1 MPKGTP
7 RSPPVPKGRPF
18 VRTMHGVTWDDPL
31 YWLKES
37 DNPEVITHLKEENA
51 YTNLFLEKSGN
62 LSDCLYQELL
72 GRLEQNNESASFPD
86 GDYIYQSRIKK
97 GENHRRY
104 YRKKRTD
111 NADWT
116 LYFDAE
122 TESAENDYFDL
133 AFLDISPDGQTL
145 AYAIDLIG
153 DESYTLRFRDLATG
167 NELPDLIDNVAG
179 EGEWDASSKVY
190 YFVREDESK
199 RPWQIFR
206 HRLGSRPNE
215 AQLVYSESDPL
226 YHVGIYKSQDSH
238 YIFASSESKETT
250 EIGYLLATDPEAL
263 FTILFPRRDGIQ
275 YWLEH
280 LDGNWLVRTN
290 EDAPDHKLLSVSL
303 TETDLSTGTPIIDA
317 QVGRRLNDVLPLKN
331 HLIAFERS
339 NGLDQIR
346 ILELDTLEEH
356 MLEVPDSVY
365 DLQPTVNAEFNT
377 TSFNF
382 IYSSP
387 IRPSQTVRY
396 DLVTREREVLRAST
410 VPSGHDPDQY
420 TVYRIHAESSD
431 GTAVPMTIIHKKC
444 LSQEPKTTSPAL
456 LYGYGAYG
464 SPVETDFRSSWL
476 TWLERGFTIGIAHVR
491 GGGLLGEEWY
501 QSGKLSHKENS
512 FNDFIACAEE
522 LIRKNYTTPDQL
534 LVEGGSAGGLL
545 VGTVLNRRPDLFKAA
560 LLEVPFVDVLNTMLD
575 PSLPLTT
582 FEYEEWGNPAEEAA
596 FKDILKYS
604 PYENVRPAAYPSI
617 LATAGLSDPR
627 VPYWEA
633 AKWIAR
639 IRKHNTGK
647 GPIILKT
654 LLDSGHS
661 GVSGRY
667 DSLKE
672 IALQQAFLLSEL
684 PV

>member
-1 MPKGTP
+1 MPKGKP
-7 RSPPVPKGRPF
+7 LSPPVPKERPF
-18 VRTMHGVTWDDPL
+18 VRTLHGVTWDDPL

-37 DNPEVITHLKEENA
+37 DNPEVIAYLKEENA
-51 YTNLFLEKSGN
+51 YTDSVLEKSGN
-62 LSDCLYQELL
+62 LSECLYEELL
-72 GRLEQNNESASFPD
+72 GRLEQDNKSAPFPD
-86 GDYIYQSRIKK
+86 GDYIYQSSIKE
-97 GENHRRY
+97 GENYRRY
-104 YRKKRTD
+104 YRKRRTGD
-111 NADWT
+111 AEWT

-122 TESAENDYFDL
+122 LESADHDYLDL

-145 AYAIDLIG
+145 AYAIDLDG

-167 NELPDLIDNVAG
+167 DELPDIIENVAG
-179 EGEWDASSKVY
+179 EGEWDATSIVY
-190 YFVREDESK
+190 YFVREDDSR

-206 HRLGSRPNE
+206 HRLGSEPSK
-215 AQLVYSESDPL
+215 AQLIHSEPDPL
-226 YHVGIYKSQDSH
+226 YHVGIYKSQDMR
-238 YIFASSESKETT
+238 YIFASSASKETT
-250 EIGYLLATDPEAL
+250 EISYLLATDAKSR
-263 FTILFPRRDGIQ
+263 FTVLFPRRVGIQ

-290 EDAPDHKLLSVSL
+290 ENAPDFKLLLVSL
-303 TETDLSTGTPIIDA
+303 SEPDLSSGTPIIDA
-317 QVGRRLNDVLPLKN
+317 RIGCRLSDVLPLKN
-331 HLIAFERS
+331 HLVLFERS
-339 NGLDQIR
+339 NGLDQIH
-346 ILELDTLEEH
+346 ILQLDTHEEH
-356 MLEVPDSVY
+356 ILEVPDSVY
-365 DLQPTVNAEFNT
+365 DLKPAVNAEFNT

-382 IYSSP
+382 TYSSP
-387 IRPSQTVRY
+387 IRPAQTIRY
-396 DLVTREREVLRAST
+396 DLLTREQEVLRASI

-420 TVYRIHAESSD
+420 TVYRIQVDSSD
-431 GTAVPMTIIHKKC
+431 GAAVPMTVIHKKC
-444 LSQEPKTTSPAL
+444 LSRTPREACPAL

-464 SPVETDFRSSWL
+464 SPVETDFRFSWL
-476 TWLERGFTIGIAHVR
+476 TWLERGFTVAIAHVR

-501 QSGKLSHKENS
+501 QAGKLCQKENS

-522 LIRKNYTTPDQL
+522 LIGRNYTTPDQL

-596 FKDILKYS
+596 FKNILKYS
-604 PYENVRPAAYPSI
+604 PYENVRSAAYPAI
-617 LATAGLSDPR
+617 LATVGLSDPR

-639 IRKHNTGK
+639 IRKHNMGQ
-647 GPIILKT
+647 GPILLKI

-661 GVSGRY
+661 GASGRY

-684 PV
+684 QN